1 MKAIIF
7 DCFGVLIGRGFWNVY
22 KSLGGDLEAD
32 AEFIDEQ
39 LQKVDLGEISGHE
52 FSELMANRL
61 HMPVDMYLDTFAKD
75 EKPNEDVFD
84 YIQHELKPHYKLAL
98 VSNATGDSVRKRI
111 PEDKMALFDE
121 VFISGEVGILKPDP
135 RLFKMA
141 LRALDVDANDAV
153 FVDDH
158 QEYIDGAVAV
168 GLHTIL
174 FTSLEDFK
182 LKLQTLL

>member
-1 MKAIIF
+1 
-7 DCFGVLIGRGFWNVY
+7 
-22 KSLGGDLEAD
+22 
-32 AEFIDEQ
+32 
-39 LQKVDLGEISGHE
+39 
-52 FSELMANRL
+52 
-61 HMPVDMYLDTFAKD
+61 
-75 EKPNEDVFD
+75 
-84 YIQHELKPHYKLAL
+84 
-98 VSNATGDSVRKRI
+98 VRKRI